1 MAVDWARAFEI
12 GGTGFGTV
20 FLVLV
25 ILAVVIFLIGRG
37 VKRMNRDKDKVDSK
51 TNSGQKED

>member
-20 FLVLV
+20 FLVLI
-25 ILAVVIFLIGRG
+25 ILAVILFLVGRG
-37 VKRMNRDKDKVDSK
+37 VKRINRDKDKVDSK
-51 TNSGQKED
+51 VNSEQKED

>member
-20 FLVLV
+20 FLVLI
-25 ILAVVIFLIGRG
+25 ILAVVLFLVGRG
-37 VKRMNRDKDKVDSK
+37 VKRMNRDKDKVDGK

>member
-37 VKRMNRDKDKVDSK
+37 VKRINRDKDKVDSK

>member
-1 MAVDWARAFEI
+1 MVVDWGRAFQI

-25 ILAVVIFLIGRG
+25 ILAVVIVLIGLAA
-37 VKRMNRDKDKVDSK
+37 KKLSRDKNKA
-51 TNSGQKED
+51 NSEQKGD